1 MGPELWSGPRMMGH
15 TAQSTKSVVSPLC
28 HWMALWGLQLSLG
41 TQGEENRGPL
51 GPWGKAGYHGGEGC
65 MGRGLV
71 GRWSCSRAGN
81 TGQSHPL
88 TFYQEKLPS

>member
-41 TQGEENRGPL
+41 TQEEENCGPL
-51 GPWGKAGYHGGEGC
+51 GKVRLPWKGGVHGQGPRGEVVLLQ
-65 MGRGLV
+65 GRKHRSV
-71 GRWSCSRAGN
+71 S
-81 TGQSHPL
+81 P
-88 TFYQEKLPS
+88 FDFLP